1 MDGRKADRGGQGLEP
16 RRQDRACLVVWQ
28 ASWCGTVPSGAFVCA
43 APLPGAMAK
52 LSSGLL
58 LYRLI
63 GNEIQVLIA
72 HPGGPIWSRR
82 DLGAWSLPKGAI
94 DAGEEPLEA
103 ARREFLE
110 ETGHHPP
117 DGETLDLGVVRM
129 RSGKV
134 VHGFGLEGDLDPSQ
148 LRSMRVDVEWPPK
161 TGRMISVPEI
171 DRVLWANAAEA
182 RRRLNPAQASF
193 VDRLLEA
200 LGRT

>member
-1 MDGRKADRGGQGLEP
+1 
-16 RRQDRACLVVWQ
+16 
-28 ASWCGTVPSGAFVCA
+28 
-43 APLPGAMAK
+43 MAK

-58 LYRLI
+58 LYRYI

-72 HPGGPIWSRR
+72 HPGGPIWARR

-110 ETGHHPP
+110 ETGQPPP
-117 DGETLDLGVVRM
+117 DGEALNLGVVRM

-134 VHGFGLEGDLDPSQ
+134 VHGFALEGDLDPSQ
-148 LRSMRVDVEWPPK
+148 LRSMRVDVEWPPR
-161 TGRMISVPEI
+161 TGRLVNVPEI
-171 DRVLWANAAEA
+171 DRVLWAGPTEA
-182 RRRLNPAQASF
+182 RRRLNPAQALF

-200 LGRT
+200 LGRR